1 MQSIG
6 LVQRFCLAR
15 MPPPA
20 ACPAAPPTHENLL
33 ALVISLL
40 VLALLTLAI
49 GLTDAV
55 IRPTIV
61 VRLRILSTLVQSRL
75 HAAFDFVFRLIA
87 SAKLSFCAGLITCK
101 AAALRAR
108 SSVAT
113 TWPHLVAFISY
124 IVASTTTF
132 FSTVHVTGKT
142 AILRAHNKLSPI
154 WTPCITCIVHIAA
167 PIWTHCIT
175 YIKHISADAITICN
189 VGVVALKAAAL
200 RTCHTAATTCTY
212 LINYATAAISSPA
225 NATRTCCSMTFASD
239 RKLLHHITVAHL
251 KELTDRAA
259 TETGDDSQEHGKDD
273 AYTGRKSESGD
284 DWVELNM

>member
-1 MQSIG
+1 MQSLG

-15 MPPPA
+15 MPQPA
-20 ACPAAPPTHENLL
+20 ACPAAPPTHKNLL
-33 ALVISLL
+33 ALVITLL

-61 VRLRILSTLVQSRL
+61 VRLRILSTSVQSRA

-87 SAKLSFCAGLITCK
+87 SAKLSFCAGLITCE

-113 TWPHLVAFISY
+113 TWAHLVAFISY
-124 IVASTTTF
+124 IVASTTAF

-189 VGVVALKAAAL
+189 VGFVALKAAAL

-212 LINYATAAISSPA
+212 LIDHATAAISSPA

-239 RKLLHHITVAHL
+239 RKLLHHITIAHL